1 MKETTCQKSRKHSN
15 THFTELKKHMRAHI
29 QKLSCERSV
38 EVNKHFYEVKSVV
51 KYGLAGW

>member
-15 THFTELKKHMRAHI
+15 TPFTELKKHMRAHI

-38 EVNKHFYEVKSVV
+38 EVNKHFM
-51 KYGLAGW
+51 